1 MGRAGGQGGV
11 DWFATLIACGGPPK
25 ASLDLRHRIRQ
36 RRPGWLV
43 LILLDCSGSTL
54 KGRGLTT
61 AKGIVASLLEAA
73 YLKRLRTGL
82 VQFGGNDARLTLSPR
97 RASRWLMD
105 MLDRVEGGG
114 GTPLRKGLEAVTQ
127 VLRRERHRFPA
138 ERQTLVLLTDGR
150 SRDSVHGIPLTCRTV
165 VVDLETGPVGLG
177 RCRQIASALQGQY
190 VHATELPVKID
201 ALLQG

>member
-1 MGRAGGQGGV
+1 M
-11 DWFATLIACGGPPK
+11 
-25 ASLDLRHRIRQ
+25 
-36 RRPGWLV
+36 

-73 YLKRLRTGL
+73 YLKRFRAGL

-97 RASRWLMD
+97 RAPKWLMEI
-105 MLDRVEGGG
+105 LDRVEGGG
-114 GTPLRKGLEAVTQ
+114 GTPLRKGLEAVSQ

-138 ERQTLVLLTDGR
+138 ERQTLVLITDGR
-150 SRDSVHGIPLTCRTV
+150 SRDRIHGIRLACRTV

-177 RCRQIASALQGQY
+177 RCRRIASALEGKY
-190 VHATELPVKID
+190 VHATELPVKVD